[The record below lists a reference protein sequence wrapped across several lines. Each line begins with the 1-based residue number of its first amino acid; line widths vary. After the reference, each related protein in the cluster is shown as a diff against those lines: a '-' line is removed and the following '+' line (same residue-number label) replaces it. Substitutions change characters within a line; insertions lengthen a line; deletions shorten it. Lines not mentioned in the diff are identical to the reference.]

1 MSDEVV
7 VDIRLIPRAGATA
20 VAGTRDGAILIRLAA
35 APVDGAANL
44 ALVAFLA
51 ELLRIPKR
59 NIVIVSGD
67 RSRRKRVKI
76 SGVTAETV
84 QHALRASSSLD
95 NARTTRPRR

>member
-1 MSDEVV
+1 M
-7 VDIRLIPRAGATA
+7 
-20 VAGTRDGAILIRLAA
+20 RDGAILIRLAA

-67 RSRRKRVKI
+67 KSRRKRVKI
-76 SGVTAETV
+76 SGVTAEAV
-84 QHALRASSSLD
+84 QHALRAA
-95 NARTTRPRR
+95 NRPTTLAHRHVPGR

>member
-84 QHALRASSSLD
+84 QHALRAS
-95 NARTTRPRR
+95 